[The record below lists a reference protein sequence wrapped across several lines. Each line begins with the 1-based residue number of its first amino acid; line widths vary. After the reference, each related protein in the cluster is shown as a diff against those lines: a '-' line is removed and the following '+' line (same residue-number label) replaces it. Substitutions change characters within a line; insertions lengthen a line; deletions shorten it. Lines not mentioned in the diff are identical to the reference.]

1 LAQVRKPH
9 EDLADHVNVFSE
21 YRFSVNQETQ
31 MTLVDPEQVQQLAGR
46 GQAAYRGPGSAWS
59 TEGWDSFTG
68 PGYSVLVA
76 LELAAWQQAATEHD
90 RGDQAG

>member
-21 YRFSVNQETQ
+21 YRFPVNQETQ
-31 MTLVDPEQVQQLAGR
+31 VTLIDPEQVQQLAGR
-46 GQAAYRGPGSAWS
+46 GQAADRGPDRAGS

-68 PGYSVLVA
+68 PGYPVLVA
-76 LELAAWQQAATEHD
+76 LERTAWQQAATEHN
-90 RGDQAG
+90 RGGQDD